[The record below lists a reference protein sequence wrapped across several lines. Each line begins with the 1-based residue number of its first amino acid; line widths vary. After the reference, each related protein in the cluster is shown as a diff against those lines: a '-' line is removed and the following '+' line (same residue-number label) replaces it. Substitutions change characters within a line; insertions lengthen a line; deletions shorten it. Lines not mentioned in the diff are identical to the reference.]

1 MQVAGTI
8 AVVVSVLV
16 LAFQAREVAGQS
28 RIANQVAGTQSHRE
42 ILFHWKSLVDVFI
55 RYPQLHPYYYDK
67 TTAAPSADDSV
78 RLGVIA
84 DQHADFLEIGYITSR
99 QLASYEHW
107 IGEWN
112 NYIPQQ
118 IESSSHL
125 RSIIRSNPSGVALDL
140 PARRDLD
147 TAHPTA

>member
-1 MQVAGTI
+1 
-8 AVVVSVLV
+8 
-16 LAFQAREVAGQS
+16 
-28 RIANQVAGTQSHRE
+28 
-42 ILFHWKSLVDVFI
+42 VFI

-112 NYIPQQ
+112 DYIPQQ

-125 RSIIRSNPSGVALDL
+125 RSIIRSNPSEWPSISRFVETY
-140 PARRDLD
+140 D